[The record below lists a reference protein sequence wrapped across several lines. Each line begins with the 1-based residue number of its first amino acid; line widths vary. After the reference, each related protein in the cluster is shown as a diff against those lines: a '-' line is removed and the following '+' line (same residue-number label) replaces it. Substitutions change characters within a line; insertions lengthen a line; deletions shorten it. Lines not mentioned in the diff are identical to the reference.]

1 MPKLGSPFP
10 TPVPP
15 RSDRDEAPI
24 TMEAQAAPGEVA
36 LDAVVRAQSVAPHL
50 RQRIAELE
58 NSLWA
63 LADFLERLSPM
74 SLSASERGELRKLVQ
89 RSREV
94 LKARIELDDEPK

>member
-15 RSDRDEAPI
+15 RNDRDETPI

-74 SLSASERGELRKLVQ
+74 ALSASKRQELRKLLQ
-89 RSREV
+89 QAREAM
-94 LKARIELDDEPK
+94 KARLEIDDEPE